1 MTDIAQSLAGPLL
14 HAKTKSPGTAR
25 RLGKPIATVESGK
38 YVGPVKSPVTGEIT
52 KVNEA
57 LAGDA
62 GLINRSPYRDG
73 WIVEM
78 SAENL
83 AADLAEM
90 VTGDD
95 AVTAY
100 TEKIEIYGSNDLK
113 NFSLIDHKNFNKSDK
128 DLTIAKESY
137 QYKGAF
143 AARYVKLIATNMG
156 TCPDWH
162 PGKEEQAWLFVDEI
176 VIK

>member
-1 MTDIAQSLAGPLL
+1 MSHEKIKGCVVVKDLHYNINNNTWIKVVDDNTVVVGMTDIAQSLAGPLL

-57 LAGDA
+57 LASDA

-83 AADLAEM
+83 AADLADM

-95 AVTAY
+95 AITAY
-100 TEKIEIYGSNDLK
+100 TEKIEQDGIECAGVEGGDTY
-113 NFSLIDHKNFNKSDK
+113 
-128 DLTIAKESY
+128 
-137 QYKGAF
+137 
-143 AARYVKLIATNMG
+143 
-156 TCPDWH
+156 
-162 PGKEEQAWLFVDEI
+162 
-176 VIK
+176 

>member
-1 MTDIAQSLAGPLL
+1 MSHEKVKGCVVVKDLHYNIKNNTWIKVVDDNTVVVGMTDIAQSLAGPLL
-14 HAKTKSPGTAR
+14 HAKTKSSGTAR

-62 GLINRSPYRDG
+62 GLINRSPYNDG

-78 SAENL
+78 SADNL

-90 VTGDD
+90 VTGDA
-95 AVTAY
+95 AVAAY
-100 TEKIEIYGSNDLK
+100 TEKIEQEGIECAGV
-113 NFSLIDHKNFNKSDK
+113 
-128 DLTIAKESY
+128 E
-137 QYKGAF
+137 GADT
-143 AARYVKLIATNMG
+143 Y
-156 TCPDWH
+156 
-162 PGKEEQAWLFVDEI
+162 
-176 VIK
+176 

>member
-1 MTDIAQSLAGPLL
+1 MSHETVKGCVVVKDLHYNIKNNTWIKVVDDNTVVVGMTDIAQSLAGPLL

-100 TEKIEIYGSNDLK
+100 TEKIEQDGIECAGV
-113 NFSLIDHKNFNKSDK
+113 
-128 DLTIAKESY
+128 E
-137 QYKGAF
+137 GADT
-143 AARYVKLIATNMG
+143 Y
-156 TCPDWH
+156 
-162 PGKEEQAWLFVDEI
+162 
-176 VIK
+176 

>member
-1 MTDIAQSLAGPLL
+1 MSHEKVKGCVILKDLHYNIGNNTWIRVIDDSTVVVGMTDIAQSLAGALL

-62 GLINRSPYRDG
+62 GLINRSPYNDG

-78 SAENL
+78 RADNLSAEL
-83 AADLAEM
+83 GDM

-100 TEKIEIYGSNDLK
+100 SKKIEQDGIECAGV
-113 NFSLIDHKNFNKSDK
+113 
-128 DLTIAKESY
+128 E
-137 QYKGAF
+137 GADT
-143 AARYVKLIATNMG
+143 Y
-156 TCPDWH
+156 
-162 PGKEEQAWLFVDEI
+162 
-176 VIK
+176 

>member
-1 MTDIAQSLAGPLL
+1 MSHEKVKGCVVLKDLHYNINNNTWIKVVDDNTVVVGMTDIAQSLAGPLL

-57 LAGDA
+57 LAADA

-78 SAENL
+78 NAENL
-83 AADLAEM
+83 AADLADM
-90 VTGDD
+90 VTGDA

-100 TEKIEIYGSNDLK
+100 SEKIEQDGIECAGV
-113 NFSLIDHKNFNKSDK
+113 
-128 DLTIAKESY
+128 E
-137 QYKGAF
+137 GADT
-143 AARYVKLIATNMG
+143 Y
-156 TCPDWH
+156 
-162 PGKEEQAWLFVDEI
+162 
-176 VIK
+176 

>member
-1 MTDIAQSLAGPLL
+1 MSHEKIKGCVVVKDLHYNINNNTWIKVVDDNTVVVGMTDIAQSLAGPLL

-57 LAGDA
+57 LASDA

-83 AADLAEM
+83 AADLADM

-100 TEKIEIYGSNDLK
+100 TEKIEQDGIECAGVEGGDTY
-113 NFSLIDHKNFNKSDK
+113 
-128 DLTIAKESY
+128 
-137 QYKGAF
+137 
-143 AARYVKLIATNMG
+143 
-156 TCPDWH
+156 
-162 PGKEEQAWLFVDEI
+162 
-176 VIK
+176 

>member
-1 MTDIAQSLAGPLL
+1 MSHENVKGCVVVKDLHYNINNNTWIKVVDDNTVVVGMTDIAQSLAGPLL

-100 TEKIEIYGSNDLK
+100 TEKIEQDGIECAGV
-113 NFSLIDHKNFNKSDK
+113 
-128 DLTIAKESY
+128 E
-137 QYKGAF
+137 GADT
-143 AARYVKLIATNMG
+143 Y
-156 TCPDWH
+156 
-162 PGKEEQAWLFVDEI
+162 
-176 VIK
+176 

>member
-1 MTDIAQSLAGPLL
+1 MSHEKVKGCVVVKDLHYNIKNNTWIKVVDDNTVVVGMTDIAQSLAGPLL

-62 GLINRSPYRDG
+62 GLINRSPYNDG

-78 SAENL
+78 SADNL

-90 VTGDD
+90 VTGDA
-95 AVTAY
+95 AVAAY
-100 TEKIEIYGSNDLK
+100 TEKIEQEGIECAGV
-113 NFSLIDHKNFNKSDK
+113 
-128 DLTIAKESY
+128 E
-137 QYKGAF
+137 GADT
-143 AARYVKLIATNMG
+143 Y
-156 TCPDWH
+156 
-162 PGKEEQAWLFVDEI
+162 
-176 VIK
+176 

>member
-1 MTDIAQSLAGPLL
+1 MSHEKVKGCVVVKDLHYNIKNNTWIKVVDDNTVVVGMTDIAQSLAGPLL

-57 LAGDA
+57 LASDA

-83 AADLAEM
+83 AEDLADM

-100 TEKIEIYGSNDLK
+100 TEKIEQEGIECTGV
-113 NFSLIDHKNFNKSDK
+113 
-128 DLTIAKESY
+128 E
-137 QYKGAF
+137 GADT
-143 AARYVKLIATNMG
+143 Y
-156 TCPDWH
+156 
-162 PGKEEQAWLFVDEI
+162 
-176 VIK
+176 

>member
-1 MTDIAQSLAGPLL
+1 MHYNIDNNTWVRVIDESTVAVGMTDIAQSLAGALL

-62 GLINRSPYRDG
+62 GLINRSPYNDG

-78 SAENL
+78 KADNLSAEL
-83 AADLAEM
+83 GDM

-95 AVTAY
+95 AIAAY
-100 TEKIEIYGSNDLK
+100 SEKIEQDGIECAGVEGAD
-113 NFSLIDHKNFNKSDK
+113 
-128 DLTIAKESY
+128 SY
-137 QYKGAF
+137 
-143 AARYVKLIATNMG
+143 
-156 TCPDWH
+156 D
-162 PGKEEQAWLFVDEI
+162 
-176 VIK
+176 

>member
-1 MTDIAQSLAGPLL
+1 MSHEKVKGCVILKDLYYNVNNNTWVKVIDDSTVVVGMTDIAQSLAGALL

-62 GLINRSPYRDG
+62 GLINRSPYNDG

-78 SAENL
+78 KADNLSAEL
-83 AADLAEM
+83 GDM
-90 VTGDD
+90 VTGDA
-95 AVTAY
+95 AVAAY
-100 TEKIEIYGSNDLK
+100 TEKIEQEGIECAGV
-113 NFSLIDHKNFNKSDK
+113 
-128 DLTIAKESY
+128 E
-137 QYKGAF
+137 GADT
-143 AARYVKLIATNMG
+143 Y
-156 TCPDWH
+156 D
-162 PGKEEQAWLFVDEI
+162 
-176 VIK
+176 

>member
-1 MTDIAQSLAGPLL
+1 MSHEKVKGCVILKDLHYNINNNTWIRVIDDSTVVVGMTDIAQSLAGALL

-62 GLINRSPYRDG
+62 GLINRSPYNDG

-78 SAENL
+78 KADNLSAEL
-83 AADLAEM
+83 GDM

-100 TEKIEIYGSNDLK
+100 TEKIEQDGIECAGV
-113 NFSLIDHKNFNKSDK
+113 
-128 DLTIAKESY
+128 ESADSY
-137 QYKGAF
+137 
-143 AARYVKLIATNMG
+143 
-156 TCPDWH
+156 D
-162 PGKEEQAWLFVDEI
+162 
-176 VIK
+176 

>member
-1 MTDIAQSLAGPLL
+1 MSHEKVKGCVILKDLHYNINNNTWIRVIDDSTVVVGMTDIAQSLAGALL

-62 GLINRSPYRDG
+62 GLINRSPYNDG

-78 SAENL
+78 KADNLSAEL
-83 AADLAEM
+83 GDM
-90 VTGDD
+90 VTGDA
-95 AVTAY
+95 AVAAY
-100 TEKIEIYGSNDLK
+100 SEKIEQEGIECAGV
-113 NFSLIDHKNFNKSDK
+113 
-128 DLTIAKESY
+128 E
-137 QYKGAF
+137 GADT
-143 AARYVKLIATNMG
+143 Y
-156 TCPDWH
+156 
-162 PGKEEQAWLFVDEI
+162 
-176 VIK
+176 

>member
-1 MTDIAQSLAGPLL
+1 MSHEKVKGCVILKDLHYNINNNTWIRVIDDSTVVVGMTDIAQSLAGALL

-62 GLINRSPYRDG
+62 GLINRSPYNDG

-78 SAENL
+78 KADNLSAEL
-83 AADLAEM
+83 GDM
-90 VTGDD
+90 VTGDA
-95 AVTAY
+95 AVAAY
-100 TEKIEIYGSNDLK
+100 SAKIEEEGIECAGV
-113 NFSLIDHKNFNKSDK
+113 
-128 DLTIAKESY
+128 E
-137 QYKGAF
+137 GADT
-143 AARYVKLIATNMG
+143 Y
-156 TCPDWH
+156 
-162 PGKEEQAWLFVDEI
+162 
-176 VIK
+176 